1 MSDKQLTVAEL
12 LAKAGKDGA
21 STSAPRTRRRRS
33 MDTGGISVAEL
44 TGNIPKV
51 NAKPQEARHSSEPI
65 DVEDNKPE
73 QLDVATLQEAARKEA
88 ESRLQPKQHLEQQA
102 EPEPEPVAEPEPKVT
117 QFEAIT
123 VDRPSNAETI
133 VLSVVDED
141 APLRLTTD
149 TFSRVESESLVEA
162 PAEDLAKPVDTLSG
176 NTLLTMAEESLA
188 EAIDE
193 AHTTESAV
201 VEEAAALVGPEP
213 TVQFDPFEEEDDYS
227 DEDFIESDYEDVD
240 DAYLETSYDADSGY
254 DDPDY
259 DEEPATAIFDAAP
272 NVEEEPVTTVD
283 EFANT
288 NFRSSRMAY
297 DDETVANLPLVE
309 DEPEYLEEDEYEQD
323 YQEEIPAYPR
333 TASEPAVIVGNDYD
347 QEEDE
352 EEEKMSIFAVLGMSL
367 IGILFGAGIFY
378 GFQYLWGA
386 FDNRMIV
393 AGLAG
398 GVTLLLVTIVHF
410 MRTDRDILSKVLAFL
425 VGIAMT
431 FGPLLIVG
439 F

>member
-12 LAKAGKDGA
+12 LAKAGKDSA

-33 MDTGGISVAEL
+33 MDSGGISVAEL

-88 ESRLQPKQHLEQQA
+88 ESRLQPKQQLEHQA
-102 EPEPEPVAEPEPKVT
+102 EPEPEPEPEAKLT

-149 TFSRVESESLVEA
+149 TFSVVGSESVVEA
-162 PAEDLAKPVDTLSG
+162 PAEDLAKPVDAATG
-176 NTLLTMAEESLA
+176 NALLTMAEESLA

-201 VEEAAALVGPEP
+201 VEEAAALVGSEA
-213 TVQFDPFEEEDDYS
+213 TMQYDPFFEEDDY
-227 DEDFIESDYEDVD
+227 V
-240 DAYLETSYDADSGY
+240 DSGY
-254 DDPDY
+254 DESDFEDADNTDTTFIDTGFISDADY
-259 DEEPATAIFDAAP
+259 VEEDFDEEPATQVFEATLDHS
-272 NVEEEPVTTVD
+272 VEPVTTVD
-283 EFANT
+283 EFANA
-288 NFRSSRMAY
+288 NFKSSRMAFS
-297 DDETVANLPLVE
+297 DETVANLPVIE
-309 DEPEYLEEDEYEQD
+309 EEPEEDYYEQD
-323 YQEEIPAYPR
+323 YQEELVPYP
-333 TASEPAVIVGNDYD
+333 TEAAVVAEDY
-347 QEEDE
+347 EDE
-352 EEEKMSIFAVLGMSL
+352 EDEKMSIFAVLGMSL
-367 IGILFGAGIFY
+367 VGILVGAGIFY

-386 FDNRMIV
+386 MDNRLIV
-393 AGLAG
+393 AGLAA
-398 GVTLLLVTIVHF
+398 GVTLVLVTIVHF
-410 MRTDRDILSKVLAFL
+410 MRTDRDILSKVLAFI